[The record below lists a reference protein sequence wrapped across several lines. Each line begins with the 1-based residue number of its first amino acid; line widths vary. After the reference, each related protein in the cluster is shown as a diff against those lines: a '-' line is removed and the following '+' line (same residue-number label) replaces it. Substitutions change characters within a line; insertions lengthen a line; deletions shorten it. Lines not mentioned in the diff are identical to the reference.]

1 MEKLRKTREHAYGV
15 AKDTIGS
22 LEEKVKSPA
31 IGIAKGV
38 DQVRVPLIVFFFF
51 EKILRSRLMTLCIL

>member
-51 EKILRSRLMTLCIL
+51 